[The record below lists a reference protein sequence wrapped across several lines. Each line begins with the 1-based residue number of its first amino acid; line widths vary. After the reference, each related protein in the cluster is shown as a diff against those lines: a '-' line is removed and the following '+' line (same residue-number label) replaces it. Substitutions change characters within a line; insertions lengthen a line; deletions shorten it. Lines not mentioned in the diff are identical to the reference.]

1 MFSQNKVYPRY
12 FFLIE
17 EFVEMFHKAGLI
29 LCFHVN
35 DSKPALIL
43 RQLGLQSIWQ
53 AAAASGVFLSFNVR
67 PSPNAFCVCVSAPAQ
82 SIGLLKCKVRKLAG

>member
-53 AAAASGVFLSFNVR
+53 ATAASGVFCHLMSDPLQMLSVFVY
-67 PSPNAFCVCVSAPAQ
+67 
-82 SIGLLKCKVRKLAG
+82 LL